1 MPIPEWFEFLVGGWA
16 TVEDRDGDTTSPVT
30 ERGTERGTGR
40 GSQVPAEVGCSF
52 SIRRVRGTIVVS
64 VQGAVDLGEWS
75 RIDRLLTDIIDA
87 QGNLD
92 VLLELADVVSL
103 ERAAMPLIVDAARQA
118 RDHGGRLRLADRA
131 CREHR
136 QPNW

>member
-1 MPIPEWFEFLVGGWA
+1 M
-16 TVEDRDGDTTSPVT
+16 TVH
-30 ERGTERGTGR
+30 
-40 GSQVPAEVGCSF
+40 
-52 SIRRVRGTIVVS
+52 
-64 VQGAVDLGEWS
+64 GAIDLRAWS

-92 VLLELADVVSL
+92 VLLELGDVVSL
-103 ERAAMPLIVDAARQA
+103 ERAAMPLIMDAAKQA

-136 QPNW
+136 QAGF